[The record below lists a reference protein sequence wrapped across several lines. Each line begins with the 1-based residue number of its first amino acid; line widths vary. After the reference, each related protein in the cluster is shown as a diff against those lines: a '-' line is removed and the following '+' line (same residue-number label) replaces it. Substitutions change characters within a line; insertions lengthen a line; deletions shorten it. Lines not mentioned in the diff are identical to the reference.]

1 MTVTMRVIR
10 KGSLVEEK
18 IFPRKSMERV
28 LDYLGENNLVVD
40 TTRDYEEL
48 LERSRKG
55 DAFICIDACDVSAI
69 DDVPP
74 FEAKYTVEYDE
85 KTEHELYRLLSD

>member
-18 IFPRKSMERV
+18 IFPRKPIDRV
-28 LDYLGENNLVVD
+28 QEYFKENNLAPD
-40 TTRDYEEL
+40 TTQDYEEL
-48 LERSRKG
+48 MERSEEG
-55 DAFICIDACDVSAI
+55 DAFICIDVCDVSAI
-69 DDVPP
+69 DDIPP
-74 FEAKYTVEYDE
+74 FEAKYTVDYEE

>member
-18 IFPRKSMERV
+18 IFPRKSMDRV
-28 LDYLGENNLVVD
+28 LDYLKENNLMPD
-40 TTRDYEEL
+40 TTLDYEEL
-48 LERSRKG
+48 LERSREG
-55 DAFICIDACDVSAI
+55 DAFICIDACDVSEI

-74 FEAKYTVEYDE
+74 FEAKYTVDYDE

>member
-28 LDYLGENNLVVD
+28 LDYFGENNLLPD
-40 TTRDYEEL
+40 TTLDYKEL
-48 LERSRKG
+48 LERSGEG
-55 DAFICIDACDVSAI
+55 DNFICIDACDVSAI
-69 DDVPP
+69 DDIPP
-74 FEAKYTVEYDE
+74 FEAKYTVDYEE